1 MVDEKH
7 LIDGKQWITRS
18 ARQTSKFL
26 LEYFGGDN
34 ERLTWLLAKFVVEA
48 MFEQRPKDLIYWARV
63 FWLCNRGALG
73 EKPTRELTL
82 LREQSNSQG
91 H

>member
-1 MVDEKH
+1 
-7 LIDGKQWITRS
+7 
-18 ARQTSKFL
+18 
-26 LEYFGGDN
+26 
-34 ERLTWLLAKFVVEA
+34 LTWLLAKFVVEA
-48 MFEQRPKDLIYWARV
+48 VFEQRPKDLIYWARV
-63 FWLCNRGALG
+63 FWLCNRARLG